1 MADVFTPEQRSAVM
15 RAVKG
20 ADTKPEM
27 IVRRMVHALGYR
39 YRLHVRSLPGAPDLV
54 FPRLK
59 KVIFV
64 HGCFWHRHRCE
75 AGQSMPA
82 SKVEYWEAK
91 FAANRRRDQRHRRQ
105 LRSLGWQVLVIWEC
119 QLRVKARER
128 LAEKVQTFLS
138 HSD

>member
-1 MADVFTPEQRSAVM
+1 M

-64 HGCFWHRHRCE
+64 HGCFWHRHRCQ

-128 LAEKVQTFLS
+128 LAEKIQAFLTNTG
-138 HSD
+138 